1 LIEEIDFFDIN
12 PTAYYDVVV
21 CSMVINCVP
30 LAQKRGEMLARLSAH
45 LGSNGILFL
54 VLPSRCIN
62 SPEIGGVKVFS
73 ELLLDCGLTEVND
86 PNLENK
92 TSPKLTFFILKNT
105 ADFVELKEKSLNS
118 SSGDGSSLI
127 LKKMLDK
134 SKANIKTRNIE
145 YQDKFILFNNKEKKK
160 NQISKNF
167 DIKFV

>member
-1 LIEEIDFFDIN
+1 MIEEIDFFDID

-30 LAQKRGEMLARLSAH
+30 LAHKRGEMLARLSAH
-45 LGSNGILFL
+45 LSSNGILFL

-73 ELLLDCGLTEVND
+73 KLLLDCGLTEIKD
-86 PNLENK
+86 PNVENK

-105 ADFVELKEKSLNS
+105 TDFVQLKEKSLNNS
-118 SSGDGSSLI
+118 SSGGSSLI

-134 SKANIKTRNIE
+134 SKANIKNRNIE
-145 YQDKFILFNNKEKKK
+145 YQDKFMLFDNKENKKK
-160 NQISKNF
+160 QNNKNF

>member
-1 LIEEIDFFDIN
+1 MIEEIDFFDID

-73 ELLLDCGLTEVND
+73 ELLLDCGLTEIKD

-105 ADFVELKEKSLNS
+105 ANFVELKEKILNS
-118 SSGDGSSLI
+118 SSGGSSLI
-127 LKKMLDK
+127 LKKILDK

-145 YQDKFILFNNKEKKK
+145 YQDKFILLNNKENKKK
-160 NQISKNF
+160 QNNKNF